1 MEQAAWFCRP
11 LKKKENRLAFLGQM
25 LESEML
31 SRNEGRARQAKP
43 SNTKAVAAGKWATTK
58 LLDCLFDVR
67 LIGYDLARKDS
78 RI

>member
-11 LKKKENRLAFLGQM
+11 LKKKENRLAFLRQR

-31 SRNEGRARQAKP
+31 SRHEGRARQAKP
-43 SNTKAVAAGKWATTK
+43 SNTKAVAAGNER
-58 LLDCLFDVR
+58 LLNYSIARLMR
-67 LIGYDLARKDS
+67 LIGYDLARKDW